1 MSFQAQTWVINHSKH
16 KGSALLVMLMIAN
29 HAHADG
35 TNAFPSVSTLARECR
50 MSDRQ
55 ITRIIQQLETSGEL
69 VVDRSAGRFTH
80 RYAIAMTEPTRESK
94 SPEINPDNMTG
105 LSDSDPDNLSPLT
118 LTFPIPNPDICDA
131 NPDIAVSPKL
141 TRTEKEELKLEPHSH
156 RAPRA
161 TPAPQSANAGVSV
174 CSPESRFSLE
184 ERKAHAAANGLK
196 GGWLTNSRD
205 GRYDEMIADQLARRT
220 PEAVE
225 QALATPTLKFKSHS
239 EALMHVA
246 SVVSRG
252 GVGSEPVPEIERLF
266 ESGQIDEETCARLLA
281 RAWSAAPPR
290 PRRET
295 TPEHST
301 VTRLRPVTA
310 LGAA

>member
-1 MSFQAQTWVINHSKH
+1 VPEIAIKLGGEVSPAAFRLFCYYCARRNNESGGWRVKNREAAEALGISRSRVSEARKELRGAGWIADEGKDFIRPLMGFQAVESSTESVEFSTAPVESSTESVEFSTGDIDKDRAR
-16 KGSALLVMLMIAN
+16 GSTSHL
-29 HAHADG
+29 
-35 TNAFPSVSTLARECR
+35 PPTLP
-50 MSDRQ
+50 
-55 ITRIIQQLETSGEL
+55 
-69 VVDRSAGRFTH
+69 
-80 RYAIAMTEPTRESK
+80 PT
-94 SPEINPDNMTG
+94 T
-105 LSDSDPDNLSPLT
+105 
-118 LTFPIPNPDICDA
+118 
-131 NPDIAVSPKL
+131 
-141 TRTEKEELKLEPHSH
+141 
-156 RAPRA
+156 PRPRV
-161 TPAPQSANAGVSV
+161 TPTPQSANAGVSV
-174 CSPESRFSLE
+174 GSSESRFSLE

-239 EALMHVA
+239 EALMHVS

-266 ESGQIDEETCARLLA
+266 ESGQIDEETRARLLA

-290 PRRET
+290 PHRET

-301 VTRLRPVTA
+301 VTRLRPVA
-310 LGAA
+310 AQGAA